1 MLWQRQSHGGAGV
14 SSGNDSHKGLV
25 PVLAMTVTWDWCRFW
40 QWQSCGGWQI
50 VTQIMAK
57 MVTLGGGGGGGRREF
72 WQWYLCGIGV
82 HSGNDSQVQVGV
94 SYGKVGHTDLHTL
107 CRWGCSQSWVDTD
120 TGSCLAGWCM
130 SRTDSC
136 LGSDTRQCLHNRYS
150 CTDQRTTWWEAC
162 QALWDWLIHKYNH
175 HCQCLHNQ

>member
-1 MLWQRQSHGGAGV
+1 MTVTRDWCQFWQWQSHGIGAG
-14 SSGNDSHKGLV
+14 SGNDSHVEVGRLLHKL
-25 PVLAMTVTWDWCRFW
+25 W
-40 QWQSCGGWQI
+40 QRWWHWGG
-50 VTQIMAK
+50 
-57 MVTLGGGGGGGRREF
+57 GGGGGGGRREF

-82 HSGNDSQVQVGV
+82 HSGNDSQVQVGISYGDDSQVEVGV

-120 TGSCLAGWCM
+120 TGSCLAGWCT

-136 LGSDTRQCLHNRYS
+136 LGSDTHQCLHNRYS